1 MHLGRDGDVGKEGV
15 VPAHE
20 NAATFK
26 VLDDV
31 EDLLALRLPHH
42 STYVQQ
48 GGDMLLPVGSRDA
61 KRKRS
66 TKVLADAGFFVALP
80 SAVIIS
86 EQRSRLSES
95 EELFLVKPINF
106 HFL

>member
-42 STYVQQ
+42 PAYVQQ
-48 GGDMLLPVGSRDA
+48 GGDMLLPVGRRDA

-66 TKVLADAGFFVALP
+66 TKVLADAGSLWRCRAL
-80 SAVIIS
+80 SSFRSSGHVS
-86 EQRSRLSES
+86 LSQRIC
-95 EELFLVKPINF
+95 FW
-106 HFL
+106 

>member
-26 VLDDV
+26 VFDNV

-42 STYVQQ
+42 PTYVQQ
-48 GGDMLLPVGSRDA
+48 GGDMLLPVGRRGCREEEAHKGVS
-61 KRKRS
+61 
-66 TKVLADAGFFVALP
+66 GCQFFLPLP
-80 SAVIIS
+80 SGVIIS
-86 EQRSRLSES
+86 EQRSRRSES
-95 EELFLVKPINF
+95 GDLFLVR
-106 HFL
+106 